1 MRDEIQRHYEQRG
14 LLERILAG
22 LKALG
27 KDLDTLTHEDLAPA
41 DEFHSAG
48 RAATRSLAELARIP
62 PGSRVLDV
70 GSGLGGPARF
80 LAATYGCD
88 VTGVDLT
95 PEFCRVAN
103 ELSRL
108 TRLDGRTRFQP
119 GDALEL
125 PFAGASFDVV
135 WTIQM
140 QMNIADKRRLYAG
153 FARVLKPRGLF
164 VCQEICAGNGVPI
177 DLPVPWATR
186 AEHNHLADPEA
197 LRGLI
202 RGAGLGEREWR
213 EVTADIVAARK
224 AQQAKA
230 PAGKPGEL
238 PPLGMHLVMGD
249 QAALKMSTSARNTDA
264 GRTVFIQGVFE
275 RQGGRRRQKGVPDKA
290 SQMKRPR

>member
-1 MRDEIQRHYEQRG
+1 MPNDGVLRHYEQRG
-14 LLERILAG
+14 LLEKILAG

-27 KDLDTLTHEDLAPA
+27 KDLHALTHEDLAPA

-48 RAATRSLAELARIP
+48 RTATRSLAELARIP
-62 PGSRVLDV
+62 SGSRVLDV
-70 GSGLGGPARF
+70 GSGLGGPARY

-88 VTGVDLT
+88 VTGIDLT
-95 PEFCRVAN
+95 PEFCAVAN

-108 TRLDGRTRFQP
+108 TELADRTRFQA

-125 PFAGASFDVV
+125 PFDEASFDVV

-140 QMNIADKRRLYAG
+140 QMNIRDKRGLYEG
-153 FARVLKPRGLF
+153 FARVLRPGGLF

-186 AEHNHLADPEA
+186 AEHSHLADPEA

-202 RGAGLGEREWR
+202 RDAGMREREWR
-213 EVTADIVAARK
+213 DVTGDIIAARK

-230 PAGKPGEL
+230 PAGKPGEF

-275 RQGGRRRQKGVPDKA
+275 RQGERRK
-290 SQMKRPR
+290 